1 MKNYLIYSS
10 AIILIAL
17 VFLFPEICSNGV
29 ALGINLIV
37 NSLIPA
43 ILPFIIISNYLIKS
57 GCSTGLGKIFYSL
70 TRHIFPLSPNGTY
83 AFIMGLLC
91 GYPIG
96 AKIVADLE
104 KSNMISSEE
113 ARYLFKYTNHVSPA
127 FVQGYL
133 ILFVLN
139 SNCNKSLI
147 LLLIYAP
154 EIILAILSKPSYNFP
169 IQSVSPAATKN
180 TSSPDT
186 LFDISFYN
194 GVKAILK
201 VSGYVIIFSVL
212 ICFINEIWFL
222 PEIIKVITV
231 SICEIT
237 SGLYCIS
244 NYNTSPFTK
253 ELLCIIFTIFG
264 GISSFFQIKSVT
276 KGTSFSTLSYFITKA
291 KAMVIAVIILI
302 LFNYV
307 Y

>member
-1 MKNYLIYSS
+1 MKNFLIYSFT
-10 AIILIAL
+10 IILISL

-57 GCSTGLGKIFYSL
+57 GYSTGLGKIFYPI
-70 TRHIFPLSPNGTY
+70 TKHIFPLSPNGTY

-91 GYPIG
+91 GYPVG

-113 ARYLFKYTNHVSPA
+113 AKYLYKYTSHVSPA

-139 SNCNKSLI
+139 SHCNKYII

-154 EIILAILSKPSYNFP
+154 EIILAILSKPSYNFQ
-169 IQSVSPAATKN
+169 IQSALHVPPKN
-180 TSSPDT
+180 KSSSDT

-194 GVKAILK
+194 GVKAIIK

-212 ICFINEIWFL
+212 ICFIKEISFL
-222 PEIIKVITV
+222 PEITKVITV

-244 NYNTSPFTK
+244 KYNTSLFTK

-276 KGTSFSTLSYFITKA
+276 KGTSFSTLSYFITKITA
-291 KAMVIAVIILI
+291 ILI
-302 LFNYV
+302 SALLFFLIHI
-307 Y
+307 